1 MFECLSEFKF
11 KFEFFW
17 LEFELEI
24 EIGNRVRIRKGKP
37 AQNPEISPA
46 HTFPRAHPFP
56 PRSLSPL
63 ARGPRLTP
71 HGPATT
77 PLGPAPLQSPAHP
90 ASESSAH
97 ARAVS
102 DKPGPPG
109 RSFPSAAQ
117 RTRQLGRDPWP
128 QIPPAFP
135 PQACT
140 PRQPA
145 ALQIEARASPPPLIR
160 SHHP

>member
-1 MFECLSEFKF
+1 MVRKENPKPSPKPTLTRPSHPLS
-11 KFEFFW
+11 FFS
-17 LEFELEI
+17 
-24 EIGNRVRIRKGKP
+24 RSPVRPSGR
-37 AQNPEISPA
+37 
-46 HTFPRAHPFP
+46 FPRAQPFP

-63 ARGPRLTP
+63 ARGPRLTT
-71 HGPATT
+71 HGPATA
-77 PLGPAPLQSPAHP
+77 PFGPAPLQSPNHP

-117 RTRQLGRDPWP
+117 QTRQLGRDPRP

-135 PQACT
+135 PQART
-140 PRQPA
+140 PRQPT
-145 ALQIEARASPPPLIR
+145 ALQIEDRASPPPPIR
-160 SHHP
+160 SRHP